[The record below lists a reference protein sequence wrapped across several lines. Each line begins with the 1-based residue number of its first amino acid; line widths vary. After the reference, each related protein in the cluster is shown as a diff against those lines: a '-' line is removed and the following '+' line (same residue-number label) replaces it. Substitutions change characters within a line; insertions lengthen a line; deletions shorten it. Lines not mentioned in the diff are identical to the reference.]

1 VLDFG
6 VARVKEEL
14 AAKDNRTLTVTGVML
29 GTPLYMSPEQVV
41 SGAKVLDH
49 RTDLWSLAIVLYEL
63 LAGVTPHSEAE
74 TMGALMVA
82 ICGKPALPI
91 RKLAPQV
98 SEPVAAILQRALE
111 LDPTKRYD
119 TAEALLDA
127 LESQLPFGTKLEASL
142 LDARRF

>member
-1 VLDFG
+1 
-6 VARVKEEL
+6 
-14 AAKDNRTLTVTGVML
+14 ML
-29 GTPLYMSPEQVV
+29 GTPRYMSPEQVV

-63 LAGVTPHSEAE
+63 LAGVTPHSDAE

-82 ICGKPALPI
+82 ICGKPSAPI

-111 LDPTKRYD
+111 LDPAKRYD
-119 TAEALLDA
+119 TADELLAALDN
-127 LESQLPFGTKLEASL
+127 QLPFGTKLEASL
-142 LDARRF
+142 LDVRRF